1 MSVNGCTK
9 CPLMFGLAV
18 ENTEV
23 ATTTRTNLT
32 PASIPLQSKN
42 AVSETPATTGE
53 SASGND
59 TALAVS
65 QEGLA
70 SCDVQPGQPPDD
82 EWMRFRGRT
91 SLWHLVSLNDGADI
105 SYLGT

>member
-1 MSVNGCTK
+1 
-9 CPLMFGLAV
+9 MFGLAV
-18 ENTEV
+18 ENTAEV

-42 AVSETPATTGE
+42 VVGETLATTDE

-70 SCDVQPGQPPDD
+70 SCDVQPGQPPVDALPRADD
-82 EWMRFRGRT
+82 MTMVFGIVE
-91 SLWHLVSLNDGADI
+91 
-105 SYLGT
+105 